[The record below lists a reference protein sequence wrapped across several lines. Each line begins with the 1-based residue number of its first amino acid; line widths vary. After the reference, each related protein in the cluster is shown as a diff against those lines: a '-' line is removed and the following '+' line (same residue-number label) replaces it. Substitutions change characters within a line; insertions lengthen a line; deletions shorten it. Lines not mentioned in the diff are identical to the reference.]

1 MAVII
6 EGLVEAKGPVEWLD
20 LILSAAIER
29 GWTDLKF
36 RMTRDPDIA
45 AIGQGGDKSKLV
57 VVARIRGEMTDV
69 AVLEGKNAEIVVT
82 RIKASSRVSS
92 GPAIAPLD
100 GLYQYVIRD
109 AEGKVTRTLDMRVYV
124 TPTYIGETIQL
135 RLPSTDG
142 ILTLE
147 ELRLTPHNRGL
158 LDQVL
163 GLANGLV
170 VVAGPMGSGKSTSLR
185 TFLKEL
191 GGDTLSVWAVED
203 PVELKIDGVEQI
215 SINTDAG
222 NGWSEVLTGLRRSD
236 LDVLMIGEI
245 RNDEQASAAL
255 EIGNAGAK
263 VIASI
268 HSNDSVGAVMQ
279 LMELSGAK
287 PHTLGN
293 QLRSAIS
300 QRLIRTICTTC
311 GGQAPAVDL
320 CEQCEGSGF
329 KGVRPIHEILLL
341 TEDFITALANNAPAG
356 ELRAVARRDGMK
368 TLRETAQELLDAGE
382 TTIDEVWRVLGH
394 D

>member
-1 MAVII
+1 MAIVI
-6 EGLVEAKGPVEWLD
+6 EGLADSKSPVEWLD
-20 LILSAAIER
+20 TIFRAAIAR
-29 GWTDLKF
+29 NWTDLRF
-36 RMTRDPDIA
+36 RLFRDPDIS
-45 AIGQGGDKSKLV
+45 AIGQGGANSKLV
-57 VVARIRGEMTDV
+57 VAARVRGEMQNV
-69 AVLEGKNAEIVVT
+69 AILEGKNAEIVVT

-92 GPAIAPLD
+92 GPAIGPLD
-100 GLYQYVIRD
+100 GLYQYIERD
-109 AEGKVTRTLDMRVYV
+109 DAGKAVLTLDLRVYV
-124 TPTYIGETIQL
+124 TPTYVGETIQL

-142 ILTLE
+142 ILSLD
-147 ELRLTPHNRGL
+147 ELRLTPHNRAL

-185 TFLKEL
+185 TFLTEL

-215 SINTDAG
+215 SINAEAG

-245 RNDEQASAAL
+245 RNDDQASAAL

-263 VIASI
+263 VISSI
-268 HSNDSVGAVMQ
+268 HANDSVGAVMQ

-293 QLRSAIS
+293 QLRAAIS
-300 QRLIRTICTTC
+300 QRLLRTICIDC
-311 GGQAPAVDL
+311 GGKAPAAGTCDT
-320 CEQCEGSGF
+320 CDGSGY
-329 KGVRPIHEILLL
+329 KGWRPIHEILIL
-341 TEDFITALANNAPAG
+341 TEDFITALANNASVG
-356 ELRAVARRDGMK
+356 ELRAVARRDGMR
-368 TLRETAQELLDAGE
+368 TLRETAQEVLDAGE
-382 TTIDEVWRVLGH
+382 TTLEEVRRVLGH